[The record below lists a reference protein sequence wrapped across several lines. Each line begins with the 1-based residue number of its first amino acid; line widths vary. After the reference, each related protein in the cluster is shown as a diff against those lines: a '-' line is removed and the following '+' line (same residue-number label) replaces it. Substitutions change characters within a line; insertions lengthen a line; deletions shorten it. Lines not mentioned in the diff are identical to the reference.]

1 MNTDID
7 DSDCIVVQKGG
18 GEVGKRSVEVVG
30 SPDLPN
36 ADASAPSPEAG
47 ERAEDSRGGWAMI
60 TRRRS
65 KAASAAG
72 GSPQL
77 AKTAKV
83 FASSS
88 ELERKR
94 KAEQSMADQIAALR
108 EMVLQLIKGQEAQRE
123 HAEAERVSQK
133 QEVEELKAIIQTLR
147 QETERQSRATTVL
160 EALSEK
166 SVRTPTYSQAA
177 QAGLQQATK
186 SQKIT
191 VSSSQKGRSS
201 PGLARA
207 DERAV
212 NIDTGRTKTEK
223 VNFAVVKERLQD
235 GLDKAKV
242 TEGLKIDFLR
252 PGPGDRIEVVFENKE
267 QAEKAR
273 KHTQWATGQM
283 PGARVKGE
291 EWFPIKCDMVAKQAV
306 MDGEVGDGKTLKK
319 DVCQAFTKDNAK
331 DGHDFTAMKANWLS
345 KPDLAKKVGSLVI
358 WLKSKL
364 AAEHLLQSG
373 TAIFGATGAYC
384 SKWERRED
392 NLPCFN
398 CNKYGHKQASCTAA
412 PKCALCSGKHSRLK
426 CPRPTELCCPA
437 CNKEGHSVFDWKCKL
452 HPNHWKYA
460 GIQKAAAARPTQQV
474 EVQAPKLVKAAGPA
488 RQRPVSP
495 VVPVDVQ
502 DTTAIRSNN
511 GSETTE
517 HEVDMTDAAETTGSN
532 E

>member
-1 MNTDID
+1 MN
-7 DSDCIVVQKGG
+7 
-18 GEVGKRSVEVVG
+18 EH
-30 SPDLPN
+30 LPN
-36 ADASAPSPEAG
+36 PVTPAPSGNP
-47 ERAEDSRGGWAMI
+47 
-60 TRRRS
+60 RS
-65 KAASAAG
+65 PIRLSTVDC
-72 GSPQL
+72 SPNP
-77 AKTAKV
+77 ATAV
-83 FASSS
+83 GLPWQS
-88 ELERKR
+88 LHPPRI
-94 KAEQSMADQIAALR
+94 EQS
-108 EMVLQLIKGQEAQRE
+108 
-123 HAEAERVSQK
+123 
-133 QEVEELKAIIQTLR
+133 
-147 QETERQSRATTVL
+147 
-160 EALSEK
+160 
-166 SVRTPTYSQAA
+166 
-177 QAGLQQATK
+177 GLW
-186 SQKIT
+186 SC
-191 VSSSQKGRSS
+191 
-201 PGLARA
+201 L
-207 DERAV
+207 
-212 NIDTGRTKTEK
+212 
-223 VNFAVVKERLQD
+223 
-235 GLDKAKV
+235 
-242 TEGLKIDFLR
+242 
-252 PGPGDRIEVVFENKE
+252 
-267 QAEKAR
+267 
-273 KHTQWATGQM
+273 
-283 PGARVKGE
+283 
-291 EWFPIKCDMVAKQAV
+291 
-306 MDGEVGDGKTLKK
+306 
-319 DVCQAFTKDNAK
+319 
-331 DGHDFTAMKANWLS
+331 
-345 KPDLAKKVGSLVI
+345 LAKKVGSLVI

>member
-18 GEVGKRSVEVVG
+18 GEVGKRNVEVAG
-30 SPDLPN
+30 SPDPPN
-36 ADASAPSPEAG
+36 ADASAPSPEPG
-47 ERAEDSRGGWAMI
+47 EGAEDGRGGWARV
-60 TRRRS
+60 TRRRA
-65 KAASAAG
+65 KAASAVG

-77 AKTAKV
+77 AKTVKV
-83 FASSS
+83 FAATS

-94 KAEQSMADQIAALR
+94 KADESMADQIAALR
-108 EMVLQLIKGQEAQRE
+108 EMVLQLIKGQEAQR
-123 HAEAERVSQK
+123 VSQK
-133 QEVEELKAIIQTLR
+133 QEVDELKAIIQTLR

-160 EALSEK
+160 EGLSEK

-177 QAGLQQATK
+177 QAGQQQATK
-186 SQKIT
+186 TQKIT

-201 PGLARA
+201 TGPARA

-212 NIDTGRTKTEK
+212 NIDTGRTKAEK
-223 VNFAVVKERLQD
+223 ADFAVVKEKLQN

-283 PGARVKGE
+283 PGTRVKGE
-291 EWFPIKCDMVAKQAV
+291 EWFPVKCDMVAKQAV
-306 MDGEVGDGKTLKK
+306 MDSEAGDGKTLKR
-319 DVCQAFTKDNAK
+319 DVCQAFTKDNAR

-373 TAIFGATGAYC
+373 TVIFGATGAYC

-437 CNKEGHSVFDWKCKL
+437 CNKEGHSVFDWQCKL
-452 HPNHWKYA
+452 HPSHWKYA
-460 GIQKAAAARPTQQV
+460 GIQKAAAARPTQQAGS
-474 EVQAPKLVKAAGPA
+474 QAPRLAKATKPIGRRAEILVA
-488 RQRPVSP
+488 
-495 VVPVDVQ
+495 PVDAQ
-502 DTTAIRSNN
+502 GPTTTQ
-511 GSETTE
+511 GGTETVTNE
-517 HEVDMTDAAETTGSN
+517 REVDMTDAVEPMNSN